1 MEDNQRL
8 EELLSKTQAQ
18 MNEHRFRHTLGV
30 RDTAVQLAQRF
41 RISSGQAAIAGILHD
56 YCKYWSRERME
67 AVILSSTTTPQSIL
81 DEPLALWH
89 SHVAADILPE
99 ECGIEDEEVLQAI
112 RYHTTGHPG
121 MTPLEMVI
129 FLADYIEPGRD
140 FDGVEKI
147 RQIAEVN
154 LENAVLAALKNTL
167 LYLLKKNQQ
176 IHPET
181 LLAYNY
187 YLRKQMSEVEV

>member
-1 MEDNQRL
+1 MEDNQQL
-8 EELLSKTQAQ
+8 EKLLIKTKGQ

-30 RDTAVQLAQRF
+30 RDTALQLAQRF
-41 RISSGQAAIAGILHD
+41 GIPSEQAVIAGILHD
-56 YCKYWSRERME
+56 YCKYWSRKQME
-67 AVILSSTTTPQSIL
+67 AVIRSSTKTPQSIL

-99 ECGIEDEEVLQAI
+99 ECGIDDEEILQAI
-112 RYHTTGHPG
+112 RYHTTGRPG
-121 MTPLEMVI
+121 MTPLEMVV

-140 FDGVEKI
+140 FAGVEKI

-154 LENAVLAALKNTL
+154 LESAVLAALKNTL
-167 LYLLKKNQQ
+167 LYLLEKNQQ